1 MRSLP
6 LFKFGPRARSTSLGI
21 ALCTMFIVASF
32 SVVGGLRTSM
42 DTLKDNFTSEYYL
55 ATKSSSGG
63 LEFFDRQSVSEI
75 SQQSAFGVFASART
89 LPDGDSA
96 SVFALDDPLAIL
108 PESHIAYGNEL
119 LRGQD
124 SPFWGHIVLEAQG
137 VVNANVS
144 GFFSSS
150 IFPSNWM
157 LGSLGLMGNL
167 TEQPGE
173 FNFIILKDPGSSAS
187 AYLQSQGF
195 SLQPMIGIIEFL
207 DSGVQ
212 EIERDANWALIPS
225 VFVIAVLAYSFLG
238 TETVDRRH
246 DIGIIK
252 TVGAGRWRILSYLL
266 TSALIISAWG
276 GLLGLAL
283 GIVLSYGVST
293 VASSMF
299 TSVFVIKASESLL
312 LLSFIVTVGAG
323 VAGALVPSLKMTLSS
338 PVEDLKEVAP
348 FS

>member
-63 LEFFDRQSVSEI
+63 LEFFDQQSVSEI
-75 SQQSAFGVFASART
+75 SQQSAFGVFSSART

-108 PESHIAYGNEL
+108 PESHVAYGNEL

-157 LGSLGLMGNL
+157 LGSLGLLGIL

-173 FNFIILKDPGSSAS
+173 FNFIILKAPGSSAS
-187 AYLQSQGF
+187 AYLQSRGF

-225 VFVIAVLAYSFLG
+225 VFVIVVLAYSFLG
-238 TETVDRRH
+238 TETADRRH

-266 TSALIISAWG
+266 ASALIISAWG

-299 TSVFVIKASESLL
+299 TSVFVIKASGSLL

-338 PVEDLKEVAP
+338 PVKDLKEVAP

>member
-6 LFKFGPRARSTSLGI
+6 LFKFGPHARSTSLGI

-42 DTLKDNFTSEYYL
+42 DTLKDNFTSDYYL
-55 ATKSSSGG
+55 ATKASSDG
-63 LEFFDRQSVSEI
+63 LEFFDMQSVSEI
-75 SQQSAFGVFASART
+75 SQQSAFGVFTSART
-89 LPDGDSA
+89 VPDGDSA
-96 SVFALDDPLAIL
+96 SIFALDDPLSVL
-108 PESHIAYGNEL
+108 PESHFAYGNEL
-119 LRGQD
+119 LRGQNAL
-124 SPFWGHIVLEAQG
+124 FWGQIVLEAHG

-144 GFFSSS
+144 GLFSSS

-157 LGSLGLMGNL
+157 LGSLELLGNL
-167 TEQPGE
+167 TGHPGE
-173 FNFIILKDPGSSAS
+173 FNFVILKDPGSSTS
-187 AYLQSQGF
+187 SYLQSRGF
-195 SLQPMIGIIEFL
+195 SFQPLIGIIEFL

-212 EIERDANWALIPS
+212 EIEHDANWALIPS
-225 VFVIAVLAYSFLG
+225 VFVIAILAYSFLG
-238 TETVDRRH
+238 METVDRRH

-266 TSALIISAWG
+266 ASALIISAWG

-283 GIVLSYGVST
+283 GIVVSYGVST
-293 VASSMF
+293 LASSMF

-312 LLSFIVTVGAG
+312 LLSFIVTMGAG
-323 VAGALVPSLKMTLSS
+323 VAGALVPAVKMTLSS

>member
-42 DTLKDNFTSEYYL
+42 DTLKSNFTSDYYL
-55 ATKSSSGG
+55 ATKPGPVG
-63 LEFFDRQSVSEI
+63 MEFFSEQSVSEI

-89 LPDGDSA
+89 LPEGDSA
-96 SVFALDDPLAIL
+96 SVFAINDPHAIL
-108 PESHIAYGNEL
+108 PESHITFGNEL
-119 LRGQD
+119 LKGQD
-124 SPFWGHIVLEAQG
+124 SPFWGHIVLEAQS
-137 VVNANVS
+137 VVSANVS
-144 GFFSSS
+144 GYFSSS

-157 LGSLGLMGNL
+157 LGSLGLLGNL
-167 TEQPGE
+167 TEQSGG
-173 FNFIILKDPGSSAS
+173 FNFIILRNPGSSAGE
-187 AYLQSQGF
+187 YLRSRGF

-212 EIERDANWALIPS
+212 EIEHDANWALIPS

-238 TETVDRRH
+238 TETTDRRH

-252 TVGAGRWRILSYLL
+252 TVGAGRWRILFYMLA
-266 TSALIISAWG
+266 SALIISVWG

-323 VAGALVPSLKMTLSS
+323 VAGALIPSLKMTLSS
-338 PVEDLKEVAP
+338 PVEDLKEVTP

>member
-1 MRSLP
+1 M
-6 LFKFGPRARSTSLGI
+6 
-21 ALCTMFIVASF
+21 
-32 SVVGGLRTSM
+32 
-42 DTLKDNFTSEYYL
+42 
-55 ATKSSSGG
+55 
-63 LEFFDRQSVSEI
+63 
-75 SQQSAFGVFASART
+75 
-89 LPDGDSA
+89 
-96 SVFALDDPLAIL
+96 
-108 PESHIAYGNEL
+108 
-119 LRGQD
+119 
-124 SPFWGHIVLEAQG
+124 LEAQG

-157 LGSLGLMGNL
+157 LGSLGLLGNL

-173 FNFIILKDPGSSAS
+173 FNFIILKDPSSSAN
-187 AYLQSQGF
+187 AYLQSRGF
-195 SLQPMIGIIEFL
+195 SFQPMIGIIEFL

-252 TVGAGRWRILSYLL
+252 TVGAGKWRMLSYLL

-299 TSVFVIKASESLL
+299 TSVFVIKASGSLL

-323 VAGALVPSLKMTLSS
+323 VAGAFVPSLKMTMSS

>member
-1 MRSLP
+1 
-6 LFKFGPRARSTSLGI
+6 
-21 ALCTMFIVASF
+21 MFIVASF

-42 DTLKDNFTSEYYL
+42 DTLKDNFNAEYYL
-55 ATKSSSGG
+55 ATKQSSVG
-63 LEFFDRQSVSEI
+63 LEFFDQQTVSEI
-75 SQQSAFGVFASART
+75 SQQSAFGVFVSART
-89 LPDGDSA
+89 SPEGESA
-96 SVFALDDPLAIL
+96 SVFALDDSHAIL
-108 PESHIAYGNEL
+108 PESHVAYGSEL

-124 SPFWGHIVLEAQG
+124 SPFWGPIVLEAQG

-144 GFFSSS
+144 GSFSSS

-157 LGSLGLMGNL
+157 LGSLGLLGNL

-173 FNFIILKDPGSSAS
+173 FNFIILKNPSSTAD
-187 AYLQSQGF
+187 AYLQSKGF

-207 DSGVQ
+207 DSGIQ

-238 TETVDRRH
+238 TETADRRH

-293 VASSMF
+293 LASSMF
-299 TSVFVIKASESLL
+299 TSVFLIKASESLL
-312 LLSFIVTVGAG
+312 LLSFVVTVGAG
-323 VAGALVPSLKMTLSS
+323 VAGALVPALKMTLSS